1 MKNIDKIDALKS
13 TITKTPFGLLTKLVA
28 EFGISEHGSLSFNN
42 KTIVAIYIYDIKGN
56 YKLVYTVV
64 DTDGT
69 IESFVEDDGIL
80 PTLFLSPNQENYVSV
95 IPYHPDK
102 ELEISI
108 PIFNRE
114 TTELPKGNRPFV
126 GKFIGT
132 TENFSIFY
140 DADIWSDIKPD
151 KMLAIEFKNGQLKKK
166 NNIKI
171 PFPRDN
177 KIFIS
182 NNEIHLLAR
191 EEEHWIHRQI
201 DEKGNEIRKR
211 KIQPNQK
218 YFSQII
224 SLSFEKES
232 YILLAEEEGQIILEE
247 IDVNGNSKSIELN
260 AMIGSYYNSW
270 QPVKIAEDTF
280 VTKFNGEFGN
290 GWFTTKKDQ
299 ILELFYGKGEKGY
312 RNLLTNEVLEM
323 DSDRIVISEV
333 NKTSEDNYAVIF
345 YPMTEKKTKNKEI
358 LILNREIK

>member
-1 MKNIDKIDALKS
+1 MKNIDKVNVLKS
-13 TITKTPFGLLTKLVA
+13 TIIKTPIGLLTKLVA
-28 EFGISEHGSLSFNN
+28 EYGISEKGSISFNE
-42 KTIVAIYIYDIKGN
+42 KTLVAVYIDDKKEN
-56 YKLVYTVV
+56 SKLVYVVV
-64 DTDGT
+64 DREGT
-69 IESFVEDDGIL
+69 IESYKEDDGIL

-114 TTELPKGNRPFV
+114 NTELPKGNRPFV
-126 GKFIGT
+126 GDFIGT
-132 TENFSIFY
+132 TEYFSIFY
-140 DADIWSDIKPD
+140 DADIWTDTKPD

-182 NNEIHLLAR
+182 DNEIHLLAI

-201 DEKGNEIRKR
+201 DEKGNEIKRR
-211 KIQPNQK
+211 KIQPNHK

-224 SLSFEKES
+224 SLSFETES
-232 YILLAEEEGQIILEE
+232 YILIEDEEGQIILEE
-247 IDVNGNSKSIELN
+247 IAVNGTSKSIEFN

-299 ILELFYGKGEKGY
+299 LLELFYGKGEKGY
-312 RNLLTNEVLEM
+312 RNILTNEFLEM
-323 DSDRIVISEV
+323 DSDQIIISSV
-333 NKTSEDNYAVIF
+333 NKTTENNYAVIF
-345 YPMTEKKTKNKEI
+345 YPMTERNIKNKEI
-358 LILNREIK
+358 FILNREIK